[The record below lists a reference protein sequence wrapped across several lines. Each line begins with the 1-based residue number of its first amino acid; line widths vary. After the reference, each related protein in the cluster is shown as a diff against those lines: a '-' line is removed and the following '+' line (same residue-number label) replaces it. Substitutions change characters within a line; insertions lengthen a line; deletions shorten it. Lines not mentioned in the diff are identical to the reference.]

1 MPLQK
6 SNNQAVSYPH
16 EYWSS
21 RLGFVLAATGSA
33 VGLGNIWKFPYI
45 AGEHGGGAFVL
56 LYLLCVAVIGI
67 PVMMAET
74 LIGRRG
80 GQSPIH
86 SYVLLARQEGR
97 SRGWQAAGWS
107 AVVASLL
114 ILSFYSVI
122 GGWAIAYVLY
132 AARGIFHGVQAHGV
146 DKLFTDLLARPGEL
160 LAWHTVFMLLTV
172 LVVARGVRGGL
183 ERAVTLLMPLLFV
196 LLLLLVAYAALSTE
210 QFLPAA
216 AFLFQP
222 DVSKLSAAAVLAAMG
237 QAFFSLSLGAGIL
250 IAYGSYLPKDV
261 SIARTATAICIADTA
276 VALLAGLAI
285 FPEVFASGLEASAGP
300 GLIFQTLPIAFGR
313 MPGGTLFGTLFFVLL
328 VVAAWTSSISLLEP
342 AVEWMLEHR
351 GIGRQ
356 TSAWMVGALVWAVG
370 IVSVLSFN
378 LWSDVLLFGRSVFE
392 SLDYLASNIM
402 LPLNGLLSAIFAGW
416 IMAKVATEE
425 ELAMGTG
432 IGYSHW
438 RLAVR
443 YIAPAGVATVLLSSS
458 GAIALLSR

>member
-1 MPLQK
+1 MPLQT
-6 SNNQAVSYPH
+6 NNNAVASYPH

-45 AGEHGGGAFVL
+45 AGDNGGGAFVL
-56 LYLLCVAVIGI
+56 VYLLCVAAIGVPI
-67 PVMMAET
+67 MMSEV

-80 GQSPIH
+80 GQSPMH
-86 SYVLLARQEGR
+86 SYVILARQEGR

-107 AVVASLL
+107 AVLASLL

-132 AARGIFHGVQAHGV
+132 AAGGIFDGVKADGV
-146 DKLFTDLLARPGEL
+146 DKLFTDFLGRPGEL
-160 LAWHTVFMLLTV
+160 LAWHTLFMVLTIA
-172 LVVARGVRGGL
+172 VVARGVKGGL
-183 ERAVTLLMPLLFV
+183 ERAVTVLMPALFI
-196 LLLLLVAYAALSTE
+196 LLLLLMVYAALSTG
-210 QFLPAA
+210 QFGRAA
-216 AFLFQP
+216 AFLFRP
-222 DVSKLSAAAVLAAMG
+222 DFDKLSAEAVLAALG
-237 QAFFSLSLGAGIL
+237 QAFFSLSLGAGII
-250 IAYGSYLPKDV
+250 IAYGSYLPKGI
-261 SIARTATAICIADTA
+261 SIARTATAICFADTA

-285 FPEVFASGLEASAGP
+285 FPEVFASDLEASAGP

-313 MPGGTLFGTLFFVLL
+313 MPGGSVFGALFFLLL

-356 TSAWMVGALVWAVG
+356 VSAWAVG
-370 IVSVLSFN
+370 LVVWVVGIGSVLSFN

-402 LPLNGLLSAIFAGW
+402 LPLNGLLSAVFAGW
-416 IMAKVATEE
+416 IMAKAATED
-425 ELAMGTG
+425 ELAMGAG
-432 IGYSHW
+432 LGYSHW
-438 RLAVR
+438 RFVVR
-443 YIAPAGVATVLLSSS
+443 YVAPVAVTTVLLSSS
-458 GAIALLSR
+458 GFLALL

>member
-1 MPLQK
+1 MPLQT

-45 AGEHGGGAFVL
+45 AGENGGGAFVL

-86 SYVLLARQEGR
+86 SYALLARQEGR

-132 AARGIFHGVQAHGV
+132 AARGIFDGVQADGV
-146 DKLFTDLLARPGEL
+146 GKLFTDLLARPGEL
-160 LAWHTVFMLLTV
+160 LTWHTVFMLLTI

-237 QAFFSLSLGAGIL
+237 QAFFSLSLGAGII

-432 IGYSHW
+432 IGYSQW

-458 GAIALLSR
+458 GAIALLFR

>member
-1 MPLQK
+1 MPLK
-6 SNNQAVSYPH
+6 TNNNATMSYPH

-45 AGEHGGGAFVL
+45 AGENGGGAFVL
-56 LYLLCVAVIGI
+56 VYLLSVIAIGI
-67 PVMMAET
+67 PIMMAET

-86 SYVLLARQEGR
+86 SYVILAEREGR

-132 AARGIFHGVQAHGV
+132 AVRGIFDGVQADGV
-146 DKLFTDLLARPGEL
+146 SKLFEDLLSRPGEL
-160 LAWHTVFMLLTV
+160 LLWHTVFMLLTIV
-172 LVVARGVRGGL
+172 VVARGVKGGL
-183 ERAVTLLMPLLFV
+183 ERAVTVLMPTLFI
-196 LLLLLVAYAALSTE
+196 LLLVLVAYAGLSSG
-210 QFLPAA
+210 QFGRAA

-222 DVSKLSAAAVLAAMG
+222 NFAKLSTEGVLAALG
-237 QAFFSLSLGAGIL
+237 QAFFSLSLGAGII
-250 IAYGSYLPKDV
+250 IAYGSYLPKGI
-261 SIARTATAICIADTA
+261 SIARTATTICFADTA

-285 FPEVFASGLEASAGP
+285 FPEVFASDLEAGAGP
-300 GLIFQTLPIAFGR
+300 GLIFQSLPIAFGR
-313 MPGGTLFGTLFFVLL
+313 MPAGSVFGALFFLLL

-351 GIGRQ
+351 GIGRRV
-356 TSAWMVGALVWAVG
+356 SAWAVG
-370 IVSVLSFN
+370 SVVWLVGIASVLSFN
-378 LWSDVLLFGRSVFE
+378 VWSDVLLFGRSVFDA
-392 SLDYLASNIM
+392 LDYLASNIM

-416 IMAKVATEE
+416 IMAKTSTED
-425 ELAMGTG
+425 ELAMAPGP
-432 IGYSHW
+432 GYSQW
-438 RLAVR
+438 RFMVR
-443 YIAPAGVATVLLSSS
+443 YVAPVGVATVLLSSS
-458 GAIALLSR
+458 GLVALLW

>member
-1 MPLQK
+1 MPLK
-6 SNNQAVSYPH
+6 TENNSIVTYPH

-21 RLGFVLAATGSA
+21 RFGFVLAATGSA

-45 AGEHGGGAFVL
+45 AGDNGGGAFVL
-56 LYLLCVAVIGI
+56 VYLLCVIAIGVPI
-67 PVMMAET
+67 MMAEV

-86 SYVLLARQEGR
+86 SYVILAREEGR

-107 AVVASLL
+107 AVLASLL

-132 AARGIFHGVQAHGV
+132 AARGMFDGVQAEGV
-146 DKLFTDLLARPGEL
+146 GKLFTDLLGRPGEL
-160 LAWHTVFMLLTV
+160 LAWHTVFMLLTAA
-172 LVVARGVRGGL
+172 VVARGVKGGL
-183 ERAVTLLMPLLFV
+183 ERAVTVLMPALFV
-196 LLLLLVAYAALSTE
+196 LLLLLVAYAAVSTG
-210 QFLPAA
+210 QIGRAA

-222 DVSKLSAAAVLAAMG
+222 DFSKLSAEAVLAAMG
-237 QAFFSLSLGAGIL
+237 QAFFSLSLGAGII
-250 IAYGSYLPKDV
+250 IAYGSYLPKQV
-261 SIARTATAICIADTA
+261 SIARTATAVCLADTA

-313 MPGGTLFGTLFFVLL
+313 MPGGSVFGTLFFLLL

-351 GIGRQ
+351 GMGRRV
-356 TSAWMVGALVWAVG
+356 SAWTVGLVVWVVG
-370 IVSVLSFN
+370 IASVLSFN

-416 IMAKVATEE
+416 IMARAATKN
-425 ELAMGTG
+425 ELAMGAG
-432 IGYSHW
+432 FGYSQW
-438 RLAVR
+438 RFVVR
-443 YIAPAGVATVLLSSS
+443 YVAPVGVATVLLSSS
-458 GAIALLSR
+458 GVIARL